1 MSNRLINET
10 SPYLLQH
17 AHNPVDWFP
26 WGEEALTKARVENK
40 PIIVSIGYSA
50 CHWCHVMERE
60 SFEKEQVAAV
70 MNADFVCIKVD
81 REERPDVDAIYMD
94 AIHAMGGRGGWPLN
108 VFLLP
113 DAKPFYGVTYLP
125 AQNWVQLLGSVKN
138 AFVNNHEELVKSA
151 EGFTDNMLIKES
163 DKYNLYVTSAQS
175 DENASEQLF
184 SSVQMRE
191 DLDEMFEKI
200 KGHFDTEK
208 GGMDRA
214 PKFPMPSIYKFLLR
228 YYALT
233 QNPEALRHIE
243 LSLNRIALGG
253 IYDHVGGGWA
263 RYSVDDEWFIPHFE
277 KMLYDNGQLLSIFS
291 ETYTLTKSELYKS
304 RVYET
309 IEWLARE
316 MTSAEGGFYS
326 ALDADSEGIEGKFY
340 IWTQAELKEILG
352 DDFGWFSKLYN
363 IRASG
368 NWEHG
373 YNHLHLTTM
382 SFAPGKGVPHLATET
397 NEISQWWEGQPLNH
411 LMKVMFEKDSTYQ
424 NTLQTLFKARESR
437 IRPGLDDKILASWN
451 GLMLKGLTDAYR
463 AFGEEKFK
471 TLALQSAHFLK
482 DKMTA
487 PTHQLWHSYK
497 NGKASI
503 VGFLEDYAAVI
514 DGYLG
519 LYQATFEEEWLD
531 EALKLTAYA
540 IENLYDPEEEL
551 FYFTD
556 ANAEELIARKKEIFD
571 NVIPASNSLMAH
583 NLFALGTLFDYPEY
597 VKLSDWML
605 AKMRNALLTDV
616 QWGTNWAAL
625 YALRAQPT
633 AEIAIVGEEMNA
645 YRHELESRYVPN
657 KILVGTETTSELPLL
672 QERFALKNQT
682 TVYVCFN
689 KTCQLPVHS
698 PEDVWKQLTYINE

>member
-17 AHNPVDWFP
+17 AHNPVDWYP
-26 WGEEALTKARVENK
+26 WGEEALTKARTENK

-94 AIHAMGGRGGWPLN
+94 AIHAMGARGGWPLN

-138 AFVNNHEELVKSA
+138 AFVNHHEELVKSA
-151 EGFTDNMLIKES
+151 EGFTDNMLIKET
-163 DKYNLYVTSAQS
+163 DKYNLHATSPQG
-175 DENASEQLF
+175 DEADRAEASPAPTLD
-184 SSVQMRE
+184 
-191 DLDEMFEKI
+191 DLHEMFEKI

-277 KMLYDNGQLLSIFS
+277 KMLYDNGQLLSIYS
-291 ETYTLTKSELYKS
+291 EAYTLTKNELYKS

-309 IEWLARE
+309 IDWLERE
-316 MTSAEGGFYS
+316 MTSTEGGFYS
-326 ALDADSEGIEGKFY
+326 ALDADSEGVEGKFY
-340 IWTQAELKEILG
+340 VWTQAELRSVLG
-352 DDFGWFSKLYN
+352 DDFEWFSKLYN

-373 YNHLHLTTM
+373 YNHLHLTTI
-382 SFAPGKGVPHLATET
+382 SFVPET
-397 NEISQWWEGQPLNH
+397 VEKSQWRVGPPLNY
-411 LMKVMFEKDSTYQ
+411 LMKGLFEKNSTYQ
-424 NTLQTLFKARESR
+424 AALQKLFVARESR

-487 PTHQLWHSYK
+487 PNHQLWHSYK

-503 VGFLEDYAAVI
+503 VGFLEDYAAVV

-519 LYQATFEEEWLD
+519 LYQATFEEQWLD

-583 NLFALGTLFDYPEY
+583 NLFTLGTLFDYPDY

-633 AEIAIVGEEMNA
+633 AEIAIVGEEA
-645 YRHELESRYVPN
+645 DVFRQELESWYVPN
-657 KILVGTETTSELPLL
+657 KILVGAKTASELPLL
-672 QERFALKNQT
+672 QDRFALKGQT

-698 PEDVWKQLTYINE
+698 LEDVRKQLTYINE